1 MCSIALLKSHLSIGK
16 GTDSATVARRMTDY
30 KKKVKNK
37 TQTNKPKSRIP
48 KFKSYEEEAQW
59 WDTHNIADYQDEFEP
74 VELEV
79 AKPLIHILRVEMP
92 LAGKIIGKLSR
103 HAQQQ
108 GIDIN
113 SLVRRWVLE
122 HVAKLENQQEAH
134 AEERDR

>member
-30 KKKVKNK
+30 KK
-37 TQTNKPKSRIP
+37 
-48 KFKSYEEEAQW
+48 EEAQW